1 MGIGTFRGLHLFQ
14 RFFTGYDQVMSMK
27 VLVIM
32 GSPRKGN
39 TYRAAERIREIIQEK
54 VPVEWE
60 YVMLKEAHLED
71 CRGCYQCFER
81 GEEYFMLK
89 DEASLI
95 EQKMKEADGVIFAT
109 PVYGFQVSYLMK
121 LFIDRHGYIFHRP
134 RFFRQKALLLTSA
147 GAVGRKDVLK
157 YLTLVASIWGFDV
170 AAKVGIRSH
179 ATFGPLPPYVIQENE
194 KKLRRAADDFLA
206 ALIRGT
212 RSRPNL
218 FDVLAFHIGRAPSDE
233 LGERAL
239 ADHQYW
245 TDQGW
250 LEKGRRYYVDVPVNP
265 LYHALGVLAE
275 WFMRRQIRRDLEA
288 VSGIST

>member
-81 GEEYFMLK
+81 GEEYCTLK

-147 GAVGRKDVLK
+147 GAVGSKDVLK

-179 ATFGPLPPYVIQENE
+179 ATFGPPPPLFSGRTRRNYRGRLMPSLPLSSGEPVPGRTCSIYSHFISGEPLQMSWANG
-194 KKLRRAADDFLA
+194 LLPITSTGLTRDGSRRGGA
-206 ALIRGT
+206 IMSMS
-212 RSRPNL
+212 RSIPCTMPWECLQSGSCVVR
-218 FDVLAFHIGRAPSDE
+218 FA
-233 LGERAL
+233 
-239 ADHQYW
+239 
-245 TDQGW
+245 
-250 LEKGRRYYVDVPVNP
+250 
-265 LYHALGVLAE
+265 
-275 WFMRRQIRRDLEA
+275 
-288 VSGIST
+288 GISRR